1 MIKFQI
7 LRLTFSK
14 SYDRILV
21 LKGIFNKFKKERNK
35 IMAIGEPIMSLE
47 QKENPNLLSP
57 EEYLV
62 SENVFGRWYKMRKER
77 KENPLSEDLDFT
89 ITDEEKKVI
98 MKKLSINKKRIKE
111 IANLIKETPNKTE
124 LDIYYENPEK
134 YAIEHLL
141 SDAEK

>member
-1 MIKFQI
+1 
-7 LRLTFSK
+7 
-14 SYDRILV
+14 
-21 LKGIFNKFKKERNK
+21 
-35 IMAIGEPIMSLE
+35 MAIGEPAMSLE
-47 QKENPNLLSP
+47 QKGNPNLLNP

-77 KENPLSEDLDFT
+77 KENPLSKDLDFT

-98 MKKLSINKKRIKE
+98 MKKLSINENHMKE
-111 IANLIKETPNKTE
+111 RANLIKEAPNKTE